1 MEHEVPNCAGLRFR
15 CMTNA
20 LYHTDRRSF
29 LEGVARVS
37 NFLVIM
43 LGASAVADL
52 AEIWQFDYRVIG
64 FGTAAIGALQL
75 VFDFSGGARTHQV
88 LQGRYY
94 SLLAQLDKA
103 VDPNNA
109 FLAGIQSE
117 IWKINADEP
126 PTYRVV
132 DAAAHNKTLELFSRD
147 VKDKDRCHF
156 GCWMSWTRNVWKW
169 SDASFMPKVPATRP
183 NSNESIKH

>member
-1 MEHEVPNCAGLRFR
+1 MERATPSFADLRFR

-29 LEGVARVS
+29 LEGVARLF

-52 AEIWQFDYRVIG
+52 AKVWQFDYRIIG

-75 VFDFSGGARTHQV
+75 VFDFSGGARTHQI
-88 LQGRYY
+88 LQSRYY
-94 SLLAQLDKA
+94 SLLAQLDEA
-103 VDPNNA
+103 VFPDDT
-109 FLAGIQSE
+109 FLARIQAE

-147 VKDKDRCHF
+147 VKDEDRCHF
-156 GCWMSWTRNVWKW
+156 GCLMSWTRDVWKW
-169 SDASFMPKVPATRP
+169 SDASFVPKVPSTGH
-183 NSNESIKH
+183 NTIESLK